1 MFNAKKYG
9 PWALICGASQGVG
22 ASYAQK
28 LAAAGLNLV
37 LVARQQP
44 LLEEVAERVRKA
56 ADVQVR
62 TLAMDL
68 TSPEMLYKIIELT
81 EDIEVGLLV
90 YNAGANQ
97 SMQKFFDAPLDVAL
111 RVVRLNP
118 IGQVQL
124 CYHFGKKMMKR
135 KRGGI
140 ILVGSLASSAAA
152 SPLVTYCA
160 SKAFCQ
166 SFAEGLWS
174 ELKPHGVDVL
184 YDVLGG
190 VNTPNL
196 RIRRAE
202 VAGTTQQLGGK
213 DPLQAKHGLEGPINM
228 MFEPE
233 EVAQGALDNIA
244 NGPVHVPERLR
255 PHFETL
261 NSLPRGEASELQATF
276 FKI

>member
-1 MFNAKKYG
+1 MLDVKKYG
-9 PWALICGASQGVG
+9 PWALVCGASQGVG
-22 ASYAQK
+22 ESFALK
-28 LAAAGLNLV
+28 LAAEGLNLV
-37 LVARQQP
+37 LVSRQQP
-44 LLEEVAERVRKA
+44 LLEEVAERVRTA
-56 ADVQVR
+56 SGVQVR

-68 TSPEMLYKIIELT
+68 TSPEMLYKIIEVT

-97 SMQKFFDAPLDVAL
+97 SMQKFFDGPLDAAL

-124 CYHFGKKMMKR
+124 CYHFGKKMMQR

-140 ILVGSLASSAAA
+140 ILVGSLASSASA
-152 SPLVTYCA
+152 SPLVAYCA

-166 SFAEGLWS
+166 SFGEGLWS

-184 YDVLGG
+184 YEVLGG

-196 RIRRAE
+196 KIRRAE
-202 VAGTTQQLGGK
+202 VAGTAQQLGGEH
-213 DPLQAKHGLEGPINM
+213 PLQVKHGLVAPITVP
-228 MFEPE
+228 FEPD